1 MNRVNPSFMVGAQT
15 LKNPWFKIKI
25 LETCSCHRNDLHRLK
40 YRYHSRGIK
49 GSKLGNMYACFYNEF
64 YFAFVRESKAFFFYI
79 LLTQLNQVNE
89 T

>member
-40 YRYHSRGIK
+40 YRYPEA
-49 GSKLGNMYACFYNEF
+49 SKDQNYETCMH
-64 YFAFVRESKAFFFYI
+64 AFITNFILHLYVNQKHFFFTYF
-79 LLTQLNQVNE
+79 
-89 T
+89 